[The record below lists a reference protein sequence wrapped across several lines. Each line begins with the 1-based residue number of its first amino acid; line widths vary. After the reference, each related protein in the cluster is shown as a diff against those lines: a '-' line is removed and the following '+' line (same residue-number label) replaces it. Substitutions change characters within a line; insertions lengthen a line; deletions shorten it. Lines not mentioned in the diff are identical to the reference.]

1 MKIKAAIAMS
11 LMLALTTTG
20 EAAKPKDLFCPNLK
34 KAVAAASEKPAYKS
48 LYGKVV
54 SSYDRQATLALP
66 GFSDCLISGYAK
78 RQPAYDCAH
87 KAATPAEAQALMMQT
102 RSRIEICLGATMIK
116 DRNRYTQPWVLR
128 KGPTTHPFAFV
139 NVLNETEVV
148 VGYVSD
154 YTP

>member
-1 MKIKAAIAMS
+1 MRIGSAIVMS
-11 LMLALTTTG
+11 LLLALTSTG
-20 EAAKPKDLFCPNLK
+20 EAAKTKDLFCPTLK
-34 KAVAAASEKPAYKS
+34 KAVASASERPAYKS
-48 LYGKVV
+48 LYGKVI

-78 RQPAYDCAH
+78 RQPSYDCAH
-87 KAATPAEAQALMMQT
+87 KAATPAEAQALMLQT
-102 RSRIEICLGATMIK
+102 RTRIESCLGGTMFK
-116 DRNRYTQPWVLR
+116 DRDRYTQPWVLR

-139 NVLNETEVV
+139 NVLNENEVV